1 MDCPLLGSSPS
12 NDLHSL
18 VVFPLEYLMLH
29 ISCKIS
35 NRHLKI
41 FDQKPHSATTCLP
54 CKMLKC
60 SLPSMWSLIT
70 STQKVS
76 FILRKSFLF
85 CIGLVLSL
93 IILAIMLHVHS
104 ARGGWLCL
112 WLFNDTHFKW
122 LFQNQSEC
130 NSIKN
135 SPDSSHQTS
144 SDCCTYGSHWQP
156 VRHLPVQNNAAS

>member
-1 MDCPLLGSSPS
+1 MDCTLLGSSPS

-35 NRHLKI
+35 NRHLEI

-60 SLPSMWSLIT
+60 SLPSMWSLIA
-70 STQKVS
+70 SNQKVS

-93 IILAIMLHVHS
+93 INPSNHVTC
-104 ARGGWLCL
+104 AQCKRWMAV
-112 WLFNDTHFKW
+112 FMT
-122 LFQNQSEC
+122 FQWHTFQMAFPNQSEC